1 MTVLELR
8 YFSVTLQRE
17 MYQLC
22 PGKANQKVLIK
33 FELEYQILNLCYE
46 TYFFSWNIC

>member
-1 MTVLELR
+1 LELR

-22 PGKANQKVLIK
+22 PAKANQKVLFLRYI
-33 FELEYQILNLCYE
+33 
-46 TYFFSWNIC
+46 